1 MRLITYNRI
10 KKTAVLIIVSLLMMT
25 AVSCKGKEEEK
36 TYRDFL
42 GEEIYDASVFAMVVE
57 TIEGEEEPGVIYRKV
72 LDFNNVISRC
82 DIPICLYFFSSTKTD
97 SAGVTAG
104 VEDIAQLLD
113 GRLLVVGIDILQNRD
128 LVGKYDI
135 TMVPDFVLVEQN
147 VQKAAFGSEG
157 YDYWTTTDVY
167 NWLVEQGV

>member
-42 GEEIYDASVFAMVVE
+42 G
-57 TIEGEEEPGVIYRKV
+57 VIYRKV

-82 DIPICLYFFSSTKTD
+82 DIPVCLYFFSSTKTD

-128 LVGKYDI
+128 IVGKYDV